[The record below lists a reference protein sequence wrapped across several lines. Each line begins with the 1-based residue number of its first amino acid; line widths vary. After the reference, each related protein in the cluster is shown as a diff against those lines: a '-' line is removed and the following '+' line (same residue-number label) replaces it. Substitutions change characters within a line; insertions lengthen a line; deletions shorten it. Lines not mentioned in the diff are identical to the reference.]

1 MGRLGHARQSWA
13 ELGRCGVEELR
24 TPHGRSKMITNKLY
38 GSMCGSRAS
47 EPSSRSR
54 VGLHDTRTRGGY
66 WREQARRSLW
76 LVV

>member
-1 MGRLGHARQSWA
+1 MGRLGQARQSFA

-24 TPHGRSKMITNKLY
+24 TPHGRSKMIMNKLY